1 MRFQLT
7 YSISCYCYSDIN
19 LIQLDPSH
27 IKKIMILKFI
37 LTSFVLSISITDL
50 IAAPYIPGSLS
61 QVLETIP
68 INAGIASKEFKK
80 LRAELNTDP
89 NNVAL
94 ATQLAQKFI
103 ERSRIEGDPRY
114 LGYAQAVLGPWWKM
128 SNPPIEI
135 MVLRATLLQSTHH
148 FDESILDL
156 DKVLKSDPNN
166 GQAWVTR
173 ATILQVQGKYVEA
186 YASCEHLYKLT
197 SSLITVTCA
206 TNIRNLSGQAA
217 SSYQKLKNVYAASNE
232 TNPTIQVWVLTLLA
246 EMAVRQGDNVAAE
259 QYFQQ
264 AMKVEDPDSYL
275 LGAYSDFLLDQKRSQ
290 EVVKLLKTKTK
301 IDALLLRYTE
311 ALLASNAT
319 EAGLQI
325 ETLKQRFAAALLRND
340 TVHQREYSRFELRLM
355 HNPIKALQ
363 IAKLNWEVQKE
374 PADARVYLE
383 AAIAA
388 KDKASIQTMLQWLAT
403 KKLEDVTL
411 NKMATNYQSA
421 STP

>member
-1 MRFQLT
+1 M
-7 YSISCYCYSDIN
+7 
-19 LIQLDPSH
+19 
-27 IKKIMILKFI
+27 MLKFI
-37 LTSFVLSISITDL
+37 LTIFLLPICITHA
-50 IAAPYIPGSLS
+50 IAEPYIPKSPA

-68 INAGIASKEFKK
+68 TNASIASKEFKK
-80 LRAELNTDP
+80 LRALLNAEP
-89 NNVAL
+89 NNTAL
-94 ATQLAQKFI
+94 AAQLARTFI

-114 LGYAQAVLGPWWKM
+114 LGYAQAVLAPWWKM
-128 SNPPIEI
+128 SDPPIEVI
-135 MVLRATLLQSTHH
+135 VLRATLLQSTHH
-148 FDESILDL
+148 FDQSLADL
-156 DKVLKSDPNN
+156 DKVLKLDPNN

-197 SSLITVTCA
+197 SRLITLTCA

-217 SSYQKLKNVYAASNE
+217 SSYQKLKNVYAESNE

-246 EMAVRQGDNVAAE
+246 EMAVRLGDDVAAD

-290 EVVKLLKTKTK
+290 EVTKLLKTKTK
-301 IDALLLRYTE
+301 IDALLLRYAE
-311 ALLASNAT
+311 ALLASNSA
-319 EAGLQI
+319 EVGLQI

-363 IAKLNWEVQKE
+363 IAKQNWEVQKE

-388 KDKASIQTMLQWLAT
+388 KDSAGMQTMMQWLAT

-411 NKMATNYQSA
+411 NKIVKNYKSA
-421 STP
+421 STL